1 MPTEILK
8 KAKRKVYELE
18 KTGREGISLT
28 HEELDAL
35 ADDAVAALRES
46 GEKDATRKSFLC
58 YGCGAASRCPYV
70 YDGYNTTD
78 GDVCLA
84 DK

>member
-1 MPTEILK
+1 MPTDILA
-8 KAKRKVYELE
+8 KAKRKVFELE
-18 KTGREGISLT
+18 KTGREDISLT

-35 ADDAVAALRES
+35 ADDAVIALKES
-46 GEKDATRKSFLC
+46 GDKDATRKSFLC

-78 GDVCLA
+78 DGVCLA
-84 DK
+84 EK

>member
-1 MPTEILK
+1 MPTDILA

-18 KTGREGISLT
+18 KSGRADVSLT

-35 ADDAVAALRES
+35 ADDAVIALKES
-46 GEKDATRKSFLC
+46 GDKDATRKSFLC

-70 YDGYNTTD
+70 YDLYNRGD
-78 GDVCLA
+78 GCLA
-84 DK
+84 DH